1 MLADTAPQHARV
13 IAIDGP
19 AGSGKTT
26 LANRLARHLGYFYLD
41 TGEMY
46 RAITWA
52 VVANG
57 VDINDPSAVSDLAQ
71 RVKVDVRPPTC
82 QDGRVN
88 DVLVE
93 DQDVTWEIRRPEIES
108 RVSIVAAY
116 PGVRQAMTA
125 KQRRIGLRGQVVMAG
140 RDIGTV
146 VFPDAAVKIYLDAS
160 VEERARR
167 RYEETSARGDSLSYT
182 DILAAMRRRDEI
194 DSTRQVAPLRPA
206 EDAVLINSDGLS
218 SDDVFKKVLT
228 LIGK

>member
-1 MLADTAPQHARV
+1 M

-46 RAITWA
+46 RAVTWA
-52 VVANG
+52 A
-57 VDINDPSAVSDLAQ
+57 VDQGIDVQDGAAVTELAQ
-71 RVKVDVRPPTC
+71 QVKVDVRPPTC

-93 DQDVTWEIRRPEIES
+93 DRDVTWEIRRPEIES

-125 KQRRIGLRGQVVMAG
+125 QQRRIGLRGEVVMAG

-146 VFPDAAVKIYLDAS
+146 VFPDAELKLYLDAS

-167 RYEETSARGDSLSYT
+167 RFEETSARGEKLTYEE
-182 DILAAMRRRDEI
+182 ILAAMRRRDKI
-194 DSTRQVAPLRPA
+194 DSTRQVAPLKPA
-206 EDAVLINSDGLS
+206 EDAVLIVSDGLS
-218 SDDVFKKVLT
+218 SEDVFKRVLD
-228 LIGK
+228 LIGKH